1 MKAMRTS
8 RQLLLIVVLLALPA
22 PALALEFWPNYNY
35 AQISTANSTV
45 DLVPTTSPSSDT
57 VVLRGIKCV
66 FPSNAG
72 GASVKVEVT
81 FGSGATNS
89 ITIDPTFLEHDH
101 GGRYVSGWIPTAL
114 VGLQMHVQLNNS
126 NLGTATINCWAS
138 WVHVG
143 PIE

>member
-1 MKAMRTS
+1 M
-8 RQLLLIVVLLALPA
+8 LALPA
-22 PALALEFWPNYNY
+22 PVSAVVIWPNYNY
-35 AQISTANSTV
+35 AQIFTANSTV
-45 DLVPTTSPSSDT
+45 DLVPTTSPSIDI
-57 VVLRGIKCV
+57 VVLKGINCV
-66 FPSNAG
+66 FPSTAG

-89 ITIDPTFLEHDH
+89 ITIDPTFLEQDH
-101 GGRYVSGWIPTAL
+101 GSRYLSGWIPTNL
-114 VGLQMHVQLNNS
+114 QGQQMHVQLNNT